1 MEELLSSLQLESL
14 TEIFQREHITMDVLV
29 EMTNDDL
36 VSVGVSAF
44 GHRHKILRRTKE
56 LTTSTEEEMGQYLFS
71 AVACVA
77 GGCEELGVCL
87 TVESSPVPP
96 PPGPPDPV
104 GVASAEHVGTQLI
117 ELLHTDK
124 DFIAVSE
131 EVSVNSLPDLLK
143 CFYISIIF
151 THVLHVTLCFR
162 CRAQFV
168 LTATMA
174 KQADSSPPTTLSRF
188 WTPL

>member
-1 MEELLSSLQLESL
+1 MEELLFSLQLESL

-56 LTTSTEEEMGQYLFS
+56 LTTSTEEEMGQCFFS
-71 AVACVA
+71 SVPCVA

-87 TVESSPVPP
+87 TVESLLVPP

-131 EVSVNSLPDLLK
+131 EVSINSLPDLLK
-143 CFYISIIF
+143 CF
-151 THVLHVTLCFR
+151 
-162 CRAQFV
+162 
-168 LTATMA
+168 
-174 KQADSSPPTTLSRF
+174 
-188 WTPL
+188 